1 MITIIIRKLDKVKK
15 IEIYRMVI
23 DVKYFKI
30 IYYFL
35 TSNIGTDLNYWKR
48 ISDRH
53 LASYIVDVPSKHSFV
68 HAWVVGVTYIWF
80 VF

>member
-35 TSNIGTDLNYWKR
+35 TSNIGTDLNY
-48 ISDRH
+48 
-53 LASYIVDVPSKHSFV
+53 
-68 HAWVVGVTYIWF
+68 
-80 VF
+80 